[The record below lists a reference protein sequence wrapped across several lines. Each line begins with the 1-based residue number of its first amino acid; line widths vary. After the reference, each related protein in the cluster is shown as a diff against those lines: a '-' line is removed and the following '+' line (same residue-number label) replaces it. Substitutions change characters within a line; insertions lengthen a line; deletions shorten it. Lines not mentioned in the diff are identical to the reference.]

1 MQSIDPK
8 VESLHPKK
16 WKSNQG
22 ELKSQRDSFKQHSLF
37 KKGPVVVHH
46 RSLAL
51 SNAAK
56 DDKKNSSVIQN
67 RLAVNYQSNQHTKHA
82 K

>member
-1 MQSIDPK
+1 
-8 VESLHPKK
+8 
-16 WKSNQG
+16 
-22 ELKSQRDSFKQHSLF
+22 
-37 KKGPVVVHH
+37 VVHH